1 MKKVALYGTFNDAVK
16 RTFRE
21 LLADR
26 FEVVEFSGADEMEN
40 LKDVSF
46 MVNRSYPVDDAVLS
60 GAPRLEL
67 VQKWGAGFDKI
78 DVKAARARGVSVA
91 ICFGV
96 NSGPV
101 AELAV
106 LLMMAV
112 YRNIM
117 PLANKL
123 KEGDWARDRYI
134 TKSFMLKGKT
144 VGLLGLGSIGQRTGK
159 IVKRGFEAQVQYYD
173 LVRLPEEKE
182 MALDF
187 QFVDLDTLL
196 ATSDVISLHLPLFES
211 TRNMI
216 DAKAIAKMKQSAI
229 VINTSRGGIIDET
242 ALYEALREGRIAG
255 AGLDTMAV
263 EPVDPSCPLLAL
275 ENVVITPHCGGNTAD
290 NDVNM
295 VKCCVDNI
303 MQYERDGRLLPPT
316 LVN

>member
-16 RTFRE
+16 RMFRE
-21 LLADR
+21 LLGDR
-26 FEVVEFSGADEMEN
+26 YEVVEFSSADEMEN

-46 MVNRSYPVDDAVLS
+46 MVNRSYPVDDAVLG

-112 YRNIM
+112 YRNIL

-159 IVKRGFEAQVQYYD
+159 IVKRGFEAQVQYFD
-173 LVRLPEEKE
+173 LIRLPEEKE

-187 QFVDLDTLL
+187 RFVDLDTLL
-196 ATSDVISLHLPLFES
+196 ATSDVISLHLPLFDS

-216 DAKAIAKMKQSAI
+216 DAKAIAKMKKSAI
-229 VINTSRGGIIDET
+229 VVNTSRGGIIDET

-255 AGLDTMAV
+255 AGLDTMAL
-263 EPVDPSCPLLAL
+263 EPVGPSCPLLDL

-303 MQYERDGRLLPPT
+303 LQYERDGRLLPPT